1 MGWIPWIVY
10 CSAIVVGAICIE
22 LPVLTSL
29 IRRHL
34 LRSLLFTLHLP
45 ENLQEPLLH
54 SITCA
59 KRRGMLCVDHGVGLS
74 VPIPSSLIS
83 TFEFIRKG
91 RAYDVV
97 GGSVYEVPR
106 ELHYMY
112 YAGSSSTI
120 NNKLSMF

>member
-1 MGWIPWIVY
+1 M
-10 CSAIVVGAICIE
+10 
-22 LPVLTSL
+22 
-29 IRRHL
+29 
-34 LRSLLFTLHLP
+34 
-45 ENLQEPLLH
+45 
-54 SITCA
+54 
-59 KRRGMLCVDHGVGLS
+59 DHGVGLS

-112 YAGSSSTI
+112 YAE
-120 NNKLSMF
+120 